1 MERITYW
8 DEEARSYLLQEKYKG
23 DVLTERDLINIIGEY
38 ETEEEKLK
46 EINKILKKGI
56 AI

>member
-8 DEEARSYLLQEKYKG
+8 DEEVGSYLLQEKYKG